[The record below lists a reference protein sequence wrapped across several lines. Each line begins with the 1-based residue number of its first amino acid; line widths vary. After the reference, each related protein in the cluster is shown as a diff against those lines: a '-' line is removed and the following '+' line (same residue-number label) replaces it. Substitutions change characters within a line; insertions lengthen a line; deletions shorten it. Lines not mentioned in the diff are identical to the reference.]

1 MSDNQNRPNREE
13 QLERLIEVSRDLSGM
28 LDLEPLLQTIVA
40 EAADLTNSQEA
51 SILLA
56 NPERNALEFV
66 AAPWH
71 KRDRLSQIPVPL
83 DGSIA
88 GQVLQLGEPVLVPD
102 VQNDP
107 RHFADVDL
115 YTDFK
120 TTSILAVP
128 MTFQAKTIGVLT
140 AVNKLGDGRFTQE
153 DTYILETLASQAAV
167 AINNANL
174 LKQSQE
180 AYDDLSELDRMKS
193 DFIAI
198 TSHELRTPLGLILGH
213 ATFLNEMVPEDLK
226 SQMDVI
232 VRSSLRL
239 KEIVEDLSKVNNFL
253 SGQARVRWR
262 EINLNQLLAELVRSF
277 KDEAARKHLTLD
289 LRLPPEDLLVE
300 GDSEKIGIAIIH
312 ILRNAVIF
320 TDEGGVTVS
329 AARLPGHVQ
338 VSVADTGIG
347 IPEKDLARVFERF
360 YQVESHMTR
369 RHGGMGLGLSV
380 AKMMVEMHNGRI
392 SVNSQEGK
400 GSVFNV
406 LFPVTAAQAK
416 ELKDALRETT
426 ERKRAR
432 REPGRA

>member
-1 MSDNQNRPNREE
+1 MSEHETHSLRIK
-13 QLERLIEVSRDLSGM
+13 QLERLIEVSRNLSAM

-51 SILLA
+51 SILLHRDDE
-56 NPERNALEFV
+56 NSLHFV

-71 KRDRLSQIPVPL
+71 KRDRLSEVSVPL
-83 DGSIA
+83 EGSIA
-88 GQVLQLGEPVLVPD
+88 GQVYQLGEPVLVPD

-120 TTSILAVP
+120 THSILAVP
-128 MTFQAKTIGVLT
+128 MVVQGRVMGVLT
-140 AVNKLGDGRFTQE
+140 AVNKQDDRQFGPN
-153 DTYILETLASQAAV
+153 DTFILETLASQAAI

-180 AYDDLSELDRMKS
+180 AYDDLSELDRMKG

-213 ATFLNEMVPEDLK
+213 ATFLNEMVPDDLK
-226 SQMDVI
+226 NQMDVI
-232 VRSSLRL
+232 VRSSMRL
-239 KEIVEDLSKVNNFL
+239 KEIVEDLSKVNNFQT
-253 SGQARVRWR
+253 GQARVRWR
-262 EINLNQLLAELVRSF
+262 EINLNQLLQEVVRSF
-277 KDEAARKHLTLD
+277 KDEAAKKKLALD
-289 LRLPPEDLLVE
+289 LRLPNDDLMVE

-312 ILRNAVIF
+312 ILRNAITF
-320 TDEGGVTVS
+320 TDEGGKVTVS

-338 VSVADTGIG
+338 VSVTDTGIG
-347 IPEKDLARVFERF
+347 IPEKDLARIFERF

-392 SVNSQEGK
+392 SVNSDEGK
-400 GSVFNV
+400 GSTFNV
-406 LFPVTAAQAK
+406 LFPITGSQTQ
-416 ELKDALRETT
+416 ELKAALRESTD
-426 ERKRAR
+426 RKRKPAK
-432 REPGRA
+432 

>member
-1 MSDNQNRPNREE
+1 MSDNQNRPTRVE
-13 QLERLIEVSRDLSGM
+13 QLERLIEVSRDLSAT

-40 EAADLTNSQEA
+40 EAADLTGSEEA
-51 SILLA
+51 SILLQKGD
-56 NPERNALEFV
+56 EDALEFV

-71 KRDRLSQIPVPL
+71 KRDRMREINVPMKR
-83 DGSIA
+83 SIA
-88 GQVLQLGEPVLVPD
+88 GQVFTLGEPVLVSD
-102 VQNDP
+102 AQNDP

-115 YTDFK
+115 YTDFR
-120 TTSILAVP
+120 TRSVLAVP
-128 MTFQAKTIGVLT
+128 MMLQGRTIGVLT
-140 AVNKLGDGRFTQE
+140 VVNKLGDARFTPE
-153 DTYILETLASQAAV
+153 DTYIIETLASQAAV
-167 AINNANL
+167 AIHNANL
-174 LKQSQE
+174 LRQSQQ

-226 SQMDVI
+226 GQMDVV
-232 VRSSLRL
+232 VRASLRL

-253 SGQARVRWR
+253 SGQSRVRWR
-262 EINLNQLLAELVRSF
+262 EINLKQLLAEVVRSF
-277 KDEAARKHLTLD
+277 KDEASQKQLGLE
-289 LRLPPEDLLVE
+289 LRLPDEDLLVE
-300 GDSEKIGIAIIH
+300 GDGEKIGIAIIH
-312 ILRNAVIF
+312 ILRNALTF
-320 TDEGGVTVS
+320 TDKGGVTVS

-392 SVNSQEGK
+392 TVNSQEGQ

-406 LFPVTAAQAK
+406 LFPVTATQAQ
-416 ELKDALRETT
+416 ELKAALREKT

-432 REPGRA
+432 RAEG